1 MPTVKSAAWC
11 LGSGGLGA
19 EMVGLCGSA
28 QQATPSPGAPLQ
40 APHLQRSPSQPS
52 FQVLPREPGAQRPGV
67 GRSLQVWNLSMRR
80 GLRRQG
86 CSGEDEGGDADESEE
101 EMLSDA
107 SPWTYSSSSDN
118 CEPDGPRLL
127 PSPVT
132 HALKE
137 GEIAL
142 DTAAAPTSLARP
154 PSSAPAVSPGA
165 SLPVEGGVE
174 LELNR
179 TPQVAQQ
186 SEPLASPGSQ
196 AQSSLVVAWDKDHAQ
211 IGPKRIR
218 KAAKKELLPCDFP
231 GCGRIF
237 SNRQYLN
244 HHKKY
249 QHIHQKSFSCPE
261 PACGK
266 SFNFKKHLKE
276 HVKLHSD
283 TRDYICEFC
292 ARSFRTSSNLVIH
305 QRIHTG
311 EKPLQCEICG
321 FTCRQKA
328 SLNWHRRKHA
338 ETAATLRFPCKVCG
352 KRFEKP
358 DSVAA
363 HCSKSH
369 PAVLLATSEQ
379 LDQVEPCPSISAP
392 ALLGSRD
399 ECRPPQVLQALTL
412 LPKQ

>member
-1 MPTVKSAAWC
+1 
-11 LGSGGLGA
+11 
-19 EMVGLCGSA
+19 
-28 QQATPSPGAPLQ
+28 
-40 APHLQRSPSQPS
+40 
-52 FQVLPREPGAQRPGV
+52 
-67 GRSLQVWNLSMRR
+67 MRR

-244 HHKKY
+244 EKFEA
-249 QHIHQKSFSCPE
+249 QKEQGLPPHSARALRAGLKAEEGPPRAAPQEVPAHPPE
-261 PACGK
+261 VLLLPRASLRKVLQLQETPEGAC
-266 SFNFKKHLKE
+266 E
-276 HVKLHSD
+276 AAQ
-283 TRDYICEFC
+283 C
-292 ARSFRTSSNLVIH
+292 SNLVIH